1 MMADEITLSVDL
13 DLVNGNVE
21 HDFRP
26 NAILIDQANE
36 RYVDRIQDIG
46 TSEETVSFG
55 DLTAKGLV
63 VLYNLDSSNYV
74 NWGHTTGNLDCKIL
88 AGEYSV
94 FRMDNSGAL
103 IMQANTATCKV
114 RVILYDN

>member
-1 MMADEITLSVDL
+1 MADEISVTIDTT
-13 DLVNGNVE
+13 LVNGSIDHE
-21 HDFRP
+21 FRP
-26 NAILIDQANE
+26 SPVLIDQANA
-36 RYVDRIQDIG
+36 RYIDRIQDIG

-63 VLYNLDSSNYV
+63 MLQNLDSTNYV
-74 NWGHTTGNLDCKIL
+74 SWGHTTGNLDCRIL
-88 AGEYSV
+88 SGEMAL

-114 RVILYDN
+114 RVVLYDN